1 VAGGSPRSSDRFGAN
16 NRLVPA
22 PAAILALGACL
33 VLAATGCGASDRRSD
48 AVAVAKRFHAAIAQE
63 DGRAACAELSEETAS
78 RLEQQEGM
86 PCEEAVLGLELPR
99 DGTAAETGVY
109 VTSAFVDLVAGG
121 TTFLDEGAEGWE
133 VSAAG
138 CTPTAPNLPYD
149 CELEG

>member
-1 VAGGSPRSSDRFGAN
+1 VSARAS
-16 NRLVPA
+16 
-22 PAAILALGACL
+22 ILALGACL
-33 VLAATGCGASDRRSD
+33 VLAATGCGASDRASD
-48 AVAVAKRFHAAIAQE
+48 AVVVAERFHAAIAQE

-78 RLEQQEGM
+78 RLEQQAGM

-121 TTFLDEGAEGWE
+121 TTFLDEGAQGWV

>member
-1 VAGGSPRSSDRFGAN
+1 
-16 NRLVPA
+16 VPA
-22 PAAILALGACL
+22 RAAILALGACL
-33 VLAATGCGASDRRSD
+33 ALAATGCGAFDRKSD
-48 AVAVAKRFHAAIAQE
+48 AEAVAQRFHAAIAEE

-78 RLEQQEGM
+78 RLEQQEGT

-99 DGTAAETGVY
+99 DGKAAETGVY
-109 VTSAFVDLVAGG
+109 VTSAFVDLVGGG
-121 TTFLDEGAEGWE
+121 TTFLDEGPDGWE

>member
-1 VAGGSPRSSDRFGAN
+1 
-16 NRLVPA
+16 VPA
-22 PAAILALGACL
+22 RAAILALGACL
-33 VLAATGCGASDRRSD
+33 VLAATGCGASDRQSD
-48 AVAVAKRFHAAIAQE
+48 AEAVAERFHAAIAGE
-63 DGRAACAELSEETAS
+63 DGQGACAELSEETAS
-78 RLEQQEGM
+78 TLERQEGM

-99 DGTAAETGVY
+99 AGRAAETGVY

-121 TTFLDEGAEGWE
+121 TTFLDEGPEGWQ

>member
-1 VAGGSPRSSDRFGAN
+1 
-16 NRLVPA
+16 VPA
-22 PAAILALGACL
+22 RAAILALGACL
-33 VLAATGCGASDRRSD
+33 VLAATGCGASDRKSD
-48 AVAVAKRFHAAIAQE
+48 AEAVAERFHAAIAEE
-63 DGRAACAELSEETAS
+63 DGRAACAELSEETATT
-78 RLEQQEGM
+78 LEQQEGT

-99 DGTAAETGVY
+99 DGAAAETGVY

-121 TTFLDEGAEGWE
+121 TTFLDEGPGGWK